1 MDPTIRIVQDV
12 RIAIRARVVVSPG
25 GYPHTIHGN
34 AEIIDLRAKASG
46 MRDGALRGLLEGP
59 MIVSTETTDLRVLAS
74 AEMTDHRV
82 LASTETTGHRVLAS
96 TETTG
101 HRVLASTETTD
112 HRVLASTETTDHR
125 VQASTETTDHRVR
138 DTTETTDHRVR
149 DTTETTDHRVRDTTE
164 TTGAAL
170 KVDLALVV
178 VAMATEISDQE
189 SRVRV
194 VNTER

>member
-74 AEMTDHRV
+74 AEMTDLRVLASAEMTDHRV
-82 LASTETTGHRVLAS
+82 LASAEM
-96 TETTG
+96 
-101 HRVLASTETTD
+101 TD
-112 HRVLASTETTDHR
+112 HRVLASTEMTDHR
-125 VQASTETTDHRVR
+125 VP
-138 DTTETTDHRVR
+138 
-149 DTTETTDHRVRDTTE
+149 DTTE

-170 KVDLALVV
+170 IVDLALVV